1 MRIKVFLMNSAED
14 NSDLIIDV
22 EENIHISNMYLSTK
36 SIYHD
41 NVLYDI
47 TESVLNMKDR
57 EIQITVK
64 ER

>member
-1 MRIKVFLMNSAED
+1 MRIKVFLMNCIDESE
-14 NSDLIIDV
+14 LIIDV

-41 NVLYDI
+41 NVLYD
-47 TESVLNMKDR
+47 TVESVLNTKDK